1 MRHAAPTP
9 RIAAIAPSDEYRSH
23 TGGVTPA
30 ERDAALHLLAAGE
43 LALDGRL
50 VAASNATFLGTVT
63 MGDQAATCVYKPV
76 RGERPLDDFPD
87 GTLWKRERAAYLV
100 SEATGW
106 EIVPP
111 TVIREDG
118 PFGAGMAQLWIATDP
133 TADLWTIVQGGDNR
147 LRRIAL
153 FDAAVNNAD
162 RKGGHLLPAADGTI
176 YGVDHGICFA
186 AEPKLRTILW
196 DWRGEVIAPGELAVL
211 RSLRAQLEGP
221 LCQALQALIAPA
233 ELRAFEARL
242 ERLIRTKLFP
252 RPDPNRMAVPWP
264 PF

>member
-1 MRHAAPTP
+1 MRL
-9 RIAAIAPSDEYRSH
+9 E
-23 TGGVTPA
+23 
-30 ERDAALHLLAAGE
+30 ERDAALRLLAEGE
-43 LALDGRL
+43 MTLQGRIL
-50 VAASNATFLGTVT
+50 AASNASFLGTVT
-63 MGDQAATCVYKPV
+63 LGGASATCMYKPV

-106 EIVPP
+106 DIVPP
-111 TVIREDG
+111 TVARDDG
-118 PFGAGMAQLWIATDP
+118 PFGAGIAQLWIDIDP
-133 TADLWTIVQGGDNR
+133 NADVWAIVQQPDPR

-162 RKGGHLLPAADGTI
+162 RKGGHLLPAASGEL

-196 DWRGEVIAPGELAVL
+196 DWRGESIAPEELEVL
-211 RSLRAQLEGP
+211 RSLRSKLAGP
-221 LCQALQALIAPA
+221 LCQSLQALLAPA
-233 ELRAFEARL
+233 EMRAFEVRL
-242 ERLIRTKLFP
+242 DRLIRTKVFP
-252 RPDPNRMAVPWP
+252 QPSPDRMAVPWP

>member
-1 MRHAAPTP
+1 M
-9 RIAAIAPSDEYRSH
+9 
-23 TGGVTPA
+23 TPA
-30 ERDAALHLLAAGE
+30 ERDAALRLLSEGE
-43 LALDGRL
+43 MALQGRIL
-50 VAASNATFLGTVT
+50 AASNASFLGTVT
-63 MGDQAATCVYKPV
+63 QGEESLTCVYKPV

-106 EIVPP
+106 QIVPP
-111 TVIREDG
+111 TVTRETG
-118 PFGAGMAQLWIATDP
+118 PFGAGMAQLWIDVDP
-133 TADLWTIVQGGDNR
+133 TADVWAIVNRPDER

-162 RKGGHLLPAADGTI
+162 RKGGHLLPTAAGDL

-196 DWRGEVIAPGELAVL
+196 DWRGEPIAPAELEVL
-211 RSLRAQLEGP
+211 RSLRTKLDGP
-221 LCQALQALIAPA
+221 LCQALLTLIAPA
-233 ELRAFEARL
+233 ELRAFEVRVDRL
-242 ERLIRTKLFP
+242 LRTKVFP
-252 RPDPNRMAVPWP
+252 QPSPDRMAVPWP

>member
-1 MRHAAPTP
+1 MP
-9 RIAAIAPSDEYRSH
+9 
-23 TGGVTPA
+23 V
-30 ERDAALHLLAAGE
+30 ERDAALRLLAEGE
-43 LALDGRL
+43 MTLRGRI

-63 MGDQAATCVYKPV
+63 LGDASATCVYKPV
-76 RGERPLDDFPD
+76 RGERPLDDFPE

-106 EIVPP
+106 HIVPP
-111 TVIREDG
+111 TVTRDDG
-118 PFGAGMAQLWIATDP
+118 PFGAGMAQLWIDVEES
-133 TADLWTIVQGGDNR
+133 ADMWAIVNLPDER

-162 RKGGHLLPAADGTI
+162 RKGGHLLPASDGHL

-196 DWRGEVIAPGELAVL
+196 DWRGQPIAPEELAIL
-211 RSLRAQLEGP
+211 RSLRAKLDGP

-233 ELRAFEARL
+233 ELHAFETRVDRL
-242 ERLIRTKLFP
+242 LGTKVFP
-252 RPDPNRMAVPWP
+252 QPDPDRMAVPWP